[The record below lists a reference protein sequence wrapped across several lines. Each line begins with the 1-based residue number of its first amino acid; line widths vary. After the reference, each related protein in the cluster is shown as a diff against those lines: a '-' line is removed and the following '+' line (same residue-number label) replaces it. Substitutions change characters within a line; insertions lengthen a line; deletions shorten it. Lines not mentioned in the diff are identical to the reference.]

1 MPKQLRSPQR
11 DSRRRSRGV
20 GKEEHGRG
28 AMPPPTRTRTT
39 VMKSSNQATPEGE
52 EVDVRTPLKLS
63 LQTFEN
69 GSQRRRA
76 RRPTRLAIRV
86 AAAVCPLLNRGSMS
100 SMCCGARLAA
110 IVFILLSLQ

>member
-1 MPKQLRSPQR
+1 
-11 DSRRRSRGV
+11 
-20 GKEEHGRG
+20 
-28 AMPPPTRTRTT
+28 
-39 VMKSSNQATPEGE
+39 MKSSNQATPEGE

-86 AAAVCPLLNRGSMS
+86 AAAVRPLLGRGPMS
-100 SMCCGARLAA
+100 SMCSGASLAA
-110 IVFILLSLQ
+110 IVCILSLLCSAGLSELSSNATHAALCPHNINGLFLPDQCTA